1 MKNAAK
7 LSLRT
12 VVQWDPEQITTEIA
26 GEVLAM
32 SIRRGVYVGLDP
44 IASRIWKRL
53 STAQTVEAVCAQLA
67 GEYQGDPEVIASDVV
82 ELLGEL
88 RDYGMLIA
96 REEES
101 AAGAVAA
108 A

>member
-1 MKNAAK
+1 MKKSSK

-32 SIRRGVYVGLDP
+32 SIRQGVYVGLDP
-44 IASRIWKRL
+44 IASKIWKRL
-53 STAQTVEAVCAQLA
+53 CTAQTIESVCAQLA
-67 GEYQGDPEVIASDVV
+67 GEYEGDPAVIASDVA

-88 RDYGMLIA
+88 RELGMITA
-96 REEES
+96 REEPA
-101 AAGAVAA
+101 AAGAAA
-108 A
+108 